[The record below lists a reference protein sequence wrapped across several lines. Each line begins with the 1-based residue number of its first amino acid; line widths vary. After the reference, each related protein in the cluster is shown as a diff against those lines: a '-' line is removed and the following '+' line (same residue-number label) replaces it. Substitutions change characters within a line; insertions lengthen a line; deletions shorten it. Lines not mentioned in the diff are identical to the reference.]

1 MTYPAPCLSD
11 PADIILANDLIAGL
25 GGIPALEE
33 AAGRAE
39 YARDLGNAVCFRQWR
54 RVARLVS
61 MMARPGVRGTI
72 H

>member
-33 AAGRAE
+33 AGARADH
-39 YARDLGNAVCFRQWR
+39 ARDLGNVVRFRQWR